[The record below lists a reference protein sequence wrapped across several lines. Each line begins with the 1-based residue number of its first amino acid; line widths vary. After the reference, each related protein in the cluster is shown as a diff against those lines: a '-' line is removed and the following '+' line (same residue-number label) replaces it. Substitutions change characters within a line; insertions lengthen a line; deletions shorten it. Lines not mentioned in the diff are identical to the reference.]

1 MVSVDKLQQ
10 SANAAT
16 LFNTKQR
23 VRLIKYTLSDSGAYS
38 HFVIKGSPAV
48 NIKIAEYPISI
59 KLPDGSIIWPTHTCN
74 LDMPWLPLGM
84 KEGHIVPGLEHLSL
98 VSTKK
103 LCKAGCRVVF
113 NEQECRVYY
122 NDELVL
128 CGGRENRYKCDSFQ
142 STLSRNKLLEGLDLP
157 ITSPCCEAITQP
169 RTNARFALN
178 IANNLHTLPYK
189 HQQLKHIHQSFSS
202 PPIQTIAK
210 ASNNNQMQGIPCLN
224 SPKIVQKYLAPLPA
238 TPKGRLKKQR
248 GNVGTRRPK
257 IKMDASLSLED
268 GFESPSPTNIP
279 NTNVI
284 RNSHSA
290 SNMF

>member
-1 MVSVDKLQQ
+1 MVSVDELQQ

-23 VRLIKYTLSDSGAYS
+23 VRLIKYALSDSGAYS

-59 KLPDGSIIWPTHTCN
+59 KLPDGSIIWPKHTCN

-103 LCKAGCRVVF
+103 FCEAGCKVVF

-128 CGGRENRYKCDSFQ
+128 CGGRDERYKCGSF
-142 STLSRNKLLEGLDLP
+142 
-157 ITSPCCEAITQP
+157 
-169 RTNARFALN
+169 
-178 IANNLHTLPYK
+178 
-189 HQQLKHIHQSFSS
+189 
-202 PPIQTIAK
+202 
-210 ASNNNQMQGIPCLN
+210 
-224 SPKIVQKYLAPLPA
+224 
-238 TPKGRLKKQR
+238 
-248 GNVGTRRPK
+248 
-257 IKMDASLSLED
+257 
-268 GFESPSPTNIP
+268 
-279 NTNVI
+279 
-284 RNSHSA
+284 
-290 SNMF
+290 